1 MLLVGK
7 STISMAMFNSFLY
20 VYQRIDHWLVDSD
33 SPKTINQP
41 GELFADD
48 WGRDSKLL
56 STKKVKLH
64 VSQWKKKK
72 FVCGHFQTH
81 ANMFKNHMFN
91 RIDCL
96 PMINIIKL
104 FRYDWTHQHRY
115 FLMVSS
121 QFLKV
126 VTCPCFIASTAKN
139 NYIKPTIFIW
149 LVVDLPLWEIWVR
162 QLGLLFPIYG
172 KINFMFQTT
181 NQL

>member
-1 MLLVGK
+1 MSK

-20 VYQRIDHWLVDSD
+20 VYQRIHHWLVDSD

-64 VSQWKKKK
+64 VSQWKKT
-72 FVCGHFQTH
+72 HFKVVIFRHTLICFKTLICSKTIFSIGLSSNDQYHQT
-81 ANMFKNHMFN
+81 N
-91 RIDCL
+91 
-96 PMINIIKL
+96 
-104 FRYDWTHQHRY
+104 FRYDWY

-126 VTCPCFIASTAKN
+126 VTCPCFKASMGKN

-149 LVVDLPLWEIWVR
+149 LIWLVVDLPLSEIWVR
-162 QLGLLFPIYG
+162 QLG
-172 KINFMFQTT
+172 
-181 NQL
+181 